1 MGLLWKDGQKI
12 LLGDVGMVENKGGDQ
27 DVKSEGEGDVI

>member
-1 MGLLWKDGQKI
+1 MEGWSVDP
-12 LLGDVGMVENKGGDQ
+12 GDVGMVENKGGDQ